1 MAEANEASSVVPVLF
16 TSESIVLPGMVVPIE
31 LDDAARAAVDAAR
44 ASESGELLIAPRLE
58 DRYPS
63 YGVLASIVQVGRV
76 AGGTGTAAVVRGKGR
91 AQIGAG
97 ANGPGPALWVEVTE
111 VVDEPAATEETRAPG
126 RRVQE
131 AAAGVPAAARGLAD
145 RRLRQSADRPVGA
158 GRHGRLC
165 VVPDAGA
172 EAAAAG
178 DARCRRAAARADRLD
193 RRPPRRGGGQRQ
205 DRR

>member
-76 AGGTGTAAVVRGKGR
+76 AGGSGTAAVVRGKSR

-97 ANGPGPALWVEVTE
+97 ANGPDP
-111 VVDEPAATEETRAPG
+111 
-126 RRVQE
+126 
-131 AAAGVPAAARGLAD
+131 
-145 RRLRQSADRPVGA
+145 
-158 GRHGRLC
+158 
-165 VVPDAGA
+165 
-172 EAAAAG
+172 
-178 DARCRRAAARADRLD
+178 RCGSR
-193 RRPPRRGGGQRQ
+193 
-205 DRR
+205 

>member
-76 AGGTGTAAVVRGKGR
+76 AGGT
-91 AQIGAG
+91 
-97 ANGPGPALWVEVTE
+97 
-111 VVDEPAATEETRAPG
+111 APP
-126 RRVQE
+126 RW
-131 AAAGVPAAARGLAD
+131 
-145 RRLRQSADRPVGA
+145 
-158 GRHGRLC
+158 C
-165 VVPDAGA
+165 
-172 EAAAAG
+172 
-178 DARCRRAAARADRLD
+178 AARAA
-193 RRPPRRGGGQRQ
+193 PRSVQAPTVPDPRCGSR
-205 DRR
+205 